1 MLILERFARESGR
14 DYALRT
20 LKENIIRAELEPG
33 AYISENELAAQL
45 GLSRTPVREALIEL
59 SRCKAV
65 EISPQKRSQV
75 AYIDE
80 ALVEEARFARKVLE
94 PAVAAQVCATA
105 TGEDLLRLDEN
116 VKLQEFFRSSG
127 QLDSI
132 MALDDTFHKILFDIA
147 EKPELYDLVRNIAI
161 HFDRV
166 RCLALNVIQDVAIVD
181 DHRAFLEALRRRD
194 AAQAQTLMEQHLN
207 RCEVDIL
214 EIRKKFPLYFKPDAK
229 IA

>member
-105 TGEDLLRLDEN
+105 TEEDLLRLDEN

-127 QLDSI
+127 QLTPSWPWTIPSTKCCLTSPKSPSSTTWCETLPSI
-132 MALDDTFHKILFDIA
+132 STG
-147 EKPELYDLVRNIAI
+147 
-161 HFDRV
+161 
-166 RCLALNVIQDVAIVD
+166 C
-181 DHRAFLEALRRRD
+181 
-194 AAQAQTLMEQHLN
+194 AAW
-207 RCEVDIL
+207 R
-214 EIRKKFPLYFKPDAK
+214 
-229 IA
+229 